1 MGLGGFFKKV
11 KKATRSITRTA
22 ANPGAAIIRQA
33 TGRQFMADGDAP
45 MNARNVLDGAGVII
59 PHPAQP
65 TPPAPNTPLP
75 NFSGQSAWQAPTKT
89 REQMV
94 AEAIARN
101 SGQRPMMQGAAMAS
115 ALNAAPAPSMGAQTP
130 AQSGFSPG
138 GQQMQMPGAAPAP
151 TNGFRIPMQRLAG
164 AMVR

>member
-45 MNARNVLDGAGVII
+45 MNARNVLDGAGVLI
-59 PHPAQP
+59 PHPAQAP
-65 TPPAPNTPLP
+65 GAAPNTPPP

-94 AEAIARN
+94 AEAIARS

-115 ALNAAPAPSMGAQTP
+115 AMNAAPAPAIGAQTP
-130 AQSGFSPG
+130 AQSGFAPG
-138 GQQMQMPGAAPAP
+138 PQMQMPGATPP
-151 TNGFRIPMQRLAG
+151 PPDGFRIPARRLAG
-164 AMVR
+164 AMIR